1 MFGTYQHS
9 TLRIEIGAT
18 AGQISSSLTQAELL
32 QRWLWPQQLS
42 ATGLLTVGKRFES
55 RLGPVVIRHQV
66 EGLTP
71 QSVCLL
77 LSGGI
82 DGFHA
87 WHWGD
92 GWVQSR
98 LEGVSLL
105 PLNLSQTLGLLRL
118 RQFLAGRSELGERE
132 QS

>member
-9 TLRIEIGAT
+9 TLRIEVDAT
-18 AGQISSSLTQAELL
+18 AGQISNSLTQAEQL

-42 ATGLLTVGKRFES
+42 ATGPLTVGKRFES
-55 RLGPVVIRHQV
+55 RLGLIVIQHRV
-66 EGLTP
+66 EALTP
-71 QSVCLL
+71 QSICLL

-118 RQFLAGRSELGERE
+118 RQFLVGSPAGAGLA